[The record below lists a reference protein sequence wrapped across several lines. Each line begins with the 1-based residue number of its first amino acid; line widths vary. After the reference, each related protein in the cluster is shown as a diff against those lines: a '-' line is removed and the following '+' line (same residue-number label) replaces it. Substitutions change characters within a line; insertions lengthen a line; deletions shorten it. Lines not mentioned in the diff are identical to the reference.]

1 MSSAHHP
8 PPNPHHP
15 PAGTPSAT
23 STAMQPQ
30 DFRKRIKELEE
41 ENCQLALRLS
51 RAGRHVNRLRLERKL
66 LLERLEQLE
75 SNAAVSAENPNMATP
90 EKQE

>member
-1 MSSAHHP
+1 MSSTHHP
-8 PPNPHHP
+8 PPNPHH
-15 PAGTPSAT
+15 APSGAPTAT

-30 DFRKRIKELEE
+30 DLRKRIKELEE

-66 LLERLEQLE
+66 LLERLERLE
-75 SNAAVSAENPNMATP
+75 GNASATIENPNTQTP